1 MSIEGAETICDL
13 SKAKERDGV
22 WTIRPATLVDVD
34 AILAIERASFAEPW
48 PRSAF
53 LSEIDSRQWSRVP
66 LLYHKDVLVGFMVHW
81 IVATE
86 LHLLNLAVESTW
98 RRRGVAHRL
107 VEHLVATAR
116 QDECTE
122 ILLEVRVSNE
132 GARRLYCGFGFES
145 VGIRPG
151 YYPDNGEDALL
162 MSLQLDT
169 PKSKMLS
176 ERI

>member
-1 MSIEGAETICDL
+1 MSIEGAETTCDL
-13 SKAKERDGV
+13 SKAKERGGV

-34 AILAIERASFAEPW
+34 AILAIERASFTEPW

-53 LSEIDSRQWSRVP
+53 VSEIEGRQWSRVP
-66 LLYHKDVLVGFMVHW
+66 LLFHQGVLVGFMVHW
-81 IVATE
+81 IVTTE
-86 LHLLNLAVESTW
+86 LHLLNLAVASTW

-107 VEHLVATAR
+107 VEHLITTAKR
-116 QDECTE
+116 DKCTA
-122 ILLEVRVSNE
+122 IHLEVRISNE
-132 GARRLYCGFGFES
+132 VARRLYRGFGFES

-169 PKSKMLS
+169 PRSKRLS
-176 ERI
+176 EPP